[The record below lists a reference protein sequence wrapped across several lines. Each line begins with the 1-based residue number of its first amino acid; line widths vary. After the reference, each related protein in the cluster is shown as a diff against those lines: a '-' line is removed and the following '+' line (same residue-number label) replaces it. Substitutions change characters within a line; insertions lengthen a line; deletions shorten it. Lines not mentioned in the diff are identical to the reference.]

1 LIYNDQY
8 LFTLGNGN
16 VYDNYT
22 INVNHNGNVAKI
34 INHSCF
40 PDLICL
46 KVLCD
51 HDDGMIPHIM
61 LFVVKDIP
69 KMQEPTY
76 NHHYKID
83 QVVDSNGNIKN
94 ICYCDASNCGGMLYL
109 S

>member
-1 LIYNDQY
+1 
-8 LFTLGNGN
+8 
-16 VYDNYT
+16 
-22 INVNHNGNVAKI
+22 VNHNGNVAKI

-69 KMQEPTY
+69 KMQELTFDY
-76 NHHYKID
+76 HYEID
-83 QVVDSNGNIKN
+83 QVIDSNVKVKKKKY
-94 ICYCDASNCGGMLYL
+94 YCGALECCGKYILFFR
-109 S
+109 